1 METGRYLIYLRKSR
15 EDRDAEM
22 KGEGETLARHRR
34 ELLDLAD
41 RTGILVKEEDIFEE
55 IVSGDSIAARPVM
68 QKLLTAVEQG
78 NVTGVLCIDIDRL
91 GRGNMI
97 DQGIIQQTFLYS
109 NTLIITPSKTY
120 DMSNEI
126 DNTTVEFKSLMARQ
140 ELNMI
145 KKRLI
150 HGREASVKEGKWVG
164 SEPPYG
170 YNKVKLS
177 KEKGY
182 TLQVNQEEAKVVK
195 LIFDLFL
202 KGFGANRIAGKLGE
216 LGIKTNKGNA
226 WSAPSV
232 IHLLKN
238 DVYVGKVHYGRKKK
252 IKVMENGILVE
263 KRKVG
268 SDTVCVDGIHEPI
281 INMETWEKVCDKFTY
296 SRAHSA
302 PIDRTLKNPLAT
314 ILKCEKCGY
323 TMSCQP
329 RNDRTQSNKKRYV
342 LFCKTKNCSCH
353 ASYLDLVE
361 KQFIN
366 SLNGW
371 LEQYKTQTLEP
382 QNQNNTDI
390 QKSALQNII
399 SELEKLERQLDRTC
413 ELLEQ
418 GLYSKELFIARSS
431 KLYNQ
436 INTLKKQKEKLEAS
450 ISRDSSIENYKKELF
465 PKTENLLESYWSL
478 DSEAKNTALKEIIE
492 RATYVK
498 EKYGKGNEDAFTLHI
513 YPRLPKKQNPCN
525 LLLRKR

>member
-15 EDRDAEM
+15 EDREAEM

-68 QKLLTAVEQG
+68 QKLLTIVESG
-78 NVTGVLCIDIDRL
+78 NVTGVLCVDIDRL

-120 DMSNEI
+120 DMSDEI
-126 DNTTVEFKSLMARQ
+126 DSTTVEFKSLMARQ

-145 KKRLI
+145 KKRLV

-170 YNKVKLS
+170 YDKVKLS

-182 TLQVNQEEAKVVK
+182 TLQINQEKAKVVK

-202 KGFGANRIAGKLGE
+202 KGFSANRIAGRLAD
-216 LGIKTNKGNA
+216 LGIKTSKGNE
-226 WSAPSV
+226 WSAPSI

-238 DVYVGKVHYGRKKK
+238 DVYIGKVHYGRKKK
-252 IKVMENGILVE
+252 IKVMENGTLME
-263 KRKVG
+263 KRKIG

-281 INMETWEKVCDKFTY
+281 INMETWEKVCNKFTY
-296 SRAHSA
+296 SKAHSA

-329 RNDRTQSNKKRYV
+329 RNGRTKSGGKRYV
-342 LFCKTKNCSCH
+342 LFCKTKGCDCH

-366 SLNGW
+366 SLNEW
-371 LEQYKTQTLEP
+371 LEQYKTQSIES
-382 QNQNNTDI
+382 QNSNDTDI
-390 QKSALQNII
+390 KKEALQNVI
-399 SELEKLERQLDRTC
+399 SELEKLEKQLDSAC
-413 ELLEQ
+413 ELMEQ

-431 KLYNQ
+431 KLNNK
-436 INTLKKQKEKLEAS
+436 INSLNEQKEKIEDS
-450 ISRDSSIENYKKELF
+450 ISRDSSMENYRKELL

-478 DSEAKNTALKEIIE
+478 DSETKNIALKEIIE
-492 RATYVK
+492 RATYLK
-498 EKYGKGNEDAFTLHI
+498 EKCGKGNEDSFILHI
-513 YPRLPKKQNPCN
+513 YPRLPKQ
-525 LLLRKR
+525 